1 MTTRTTTTTTDRS
14 SAGAPPSSPP
24 AGTALPS
31 PSAAVTDDTVTDAA
45 TGTGTESPP
54 ATAPAVPD
62 KTEPAE
68 TAPAGTDT
76 AETAP
81 AGTDR
86 AGTAPAETEAAGTG
100 TLEADAGDEATS
112 GGRRFRRAPRAR
124 RRGLAPGKRLP
135 ASRLIGPALFLA
147 LWAVASAAGQLDPG
161 AIPAPWTVLRTTG
174 HLWTDGTLPTDVLTS
189 LERAGYGFAFG
200 LTAGVLLALASGLSR
215 VGEALIDGTVQL
227 NRAIPTLGLIPLFI
241 LWLGIG
247 ETFKIAIIAIVVY
260 IPIYLNLHSAL
271 SGIDHR
277 FVELAEVQGLS
288 RLRFVREIVIP
299 GALPGFFVGL
309 RLGVT
314 GSWLSLVVLEQ
325 INATSGLGY
334 MMFQAQ
340 NYGRTDIILVGLLIY
355 GIFGLV
361 SDSAVRLI
369 ERKVLSWR
377 RTLSS

>member
-1 MTTRTTTTTTDRS
+1 MTTTTASTTGATTD
-14 SAGAPPSSPP
+14 
-24 AGTALPS
+24 
-31 PSAAVTDDTVTDAA
+31 
-45 TGTGTESPP
+45 
-54 ATAPAVPD
+54 ATAPAGS
-62 KTEPAE
+62 AGGE
-68 TAPAGTDT
+68 TAGT
-76 AETAP
+76 
-81 AGTDR
+81 
-86 AGTAPAETEAAGTG
+86 TG
-100 TLEADAGDEATS
+100 TTGTTKAAPPV
-112 GGRRFRRAPRAR
+112 RRIKRR
-124 RRGLAPGKRLP
+124 RRGLSPGKRLP
-135 ASRLIGPALFLA
+135 ASRLIGPVLFFA
-147 LWAVASAAGQLDPG
+147 LWAAASAAGQLDTN
-161 AIPAPWTVLRTTG
+161 AIPAPWTVLRTAG
-174 HLWTDGTLPTDVLTS
+174 QLWSDGTLSTDILTS
-189 LERAGYGFAFG
+189 LQRAGTGFSLG
-200 LTAGVLLALASGLSR
+200 LTAGVVLALTAGLSR

-260 IPIYLNLHSAL
+260 IPIYLNLYSAL

-288 RLRFVREIVIP
+288 RLRFIREIVIP

-314 GSWLSLVVLEQ
+314 GSWLGLVVLEQ

-340 NYGRTDIILVGLLIY
+340 NYGQTDVILVGLLIY

-369 ERKVLSWR
+369 ERRVLSWR
-377 RTLSS
+377 RTLNS

>member
-1 MTTRTTTTTTDRS
+1 MRRPRRS
-14 SAGAPPSSPP
+14 
-24 AGTALPS
+24 
-31 PSAAVTDDTVTDAA
+31 
-45 TGTGTESPP
+45 
-54 ATAPAVPD
+54 
-62 KTEPAE
+62 
-68 TAPAGTDT
+68 
-76 AETAP
+76 
-81 AGTDR
+81 
-86 AGTAPAETEAAGTG
+86 
-100 TLEADAGDEATS
+100 
-112 GGRRFRRAPRAR
+112 R
-124 RRGLAPGKRLP
+124 RRSLSPGKRLP
-135 ASRLIGPALFLA
+135 ASRLIGPALFFA
-147 LWAVASAAGQLDPG
+147 LWALASAAGQLDPG

-189 LERAGYGFAFG
+189 LERAGYGFALG
-200 LTAGVLLALASGLSR
+200 LSAGVVLALASGLSR

-277 FVELAEVQGLS
+277 YVELAEVQGLS

-377 RTLSS
+377 RTLSN